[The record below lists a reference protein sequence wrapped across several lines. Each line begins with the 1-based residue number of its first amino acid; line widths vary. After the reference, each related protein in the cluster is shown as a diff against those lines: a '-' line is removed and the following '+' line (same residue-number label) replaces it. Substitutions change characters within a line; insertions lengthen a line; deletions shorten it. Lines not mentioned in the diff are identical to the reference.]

1 MLSLLYLGF
10 LDKIIAKN
18 IQRDFYTLHLLLFW
32 VFLDKIPRYI
42 TIKSLFMFEQFCK
55 TLCSN
60 EPYITVEV
68 NPPHG
73 SSINSVLKSIESV
86 GLQDKITGFSVTDNP
101 LAKLKMSGILSA
113 IKLQQK
119 FGKPV
124 IATMSMRDK
133 NKLSLQSSLLG
144 ANDFDLRCILALTGD
159 PAKFSDQ
166 PEVKGVLERDST
178 LLLSIIYHLNN
189 GVDYSNKVL
198 NPKPKPIY
206 PFAVTNSYA
215 RNMKSLQKRVIKK
228 LDYGARAIIT
238 QPVYDL
244 ENAKELLEIFD
255 EAKAMSIRDTAKDAQ
270 LILGQFPIV
279 RSRTANF
286 IDDKVPGISV
296 PKDIIDEMNLAA
308 MDGEYKEQEVGF
320 ALSKRL
326 FDEVMN
332 LHPKVHL
339 MTHNRFNLCSDL
351 IG

>member
-1 MLSLLYLGF
+1 MF
-10 LDKIIAKN
+10 DK
-18 IQRDFYTLHLLLFW
+18 
-32 VFLDKIPRYI
+32 
-42 TIKSLFMFEQFCK
+42 FCK
-55 TLCSN
+55 TLCSDK
-60 EPYITVEV
+60 PYITVEV

-73 SSINSVLKSIESV
+73 ASVESILSSIKEV
-86 GLQDKITGFSVTDNP
+86 GLENKITGFSVTDNP
-101 LAKLKMSGILSA
+101 LAKLKMSGVLSA
-113 IKLQQK
+113 IKLQQE

-133 NKLSLQSSLLG
+133 NKLSLQSTLLG

-189 GVDYSNKVL
+189 GVDYSNKAL
-198 NPKPKPIY
+198 NPPPKPIY
-206 PFAVTNSYA
+206 PFAVSNSYS
-215 RNMKSLQKRVIKK
+215 RNMKSLQKRIIKK

-238 QPVYDL
+238 QPIYDID
-244 ENAKELLEIFD
+244 NAKELLELFE
-255 EAKAMSIRDTAKDAQ
+255 EAKSLSIRETAKDAQ

-296 PKDIIDEMNLAA
+296 PKSIIDEMNLAA
-308 MDGEYKEQEVGF
+308 MDGEEREQEVGF
-320 ALSKRL
+320 GLSKRIY
-326 FDEVMN
+326 DDVMS
-332 LHPKVHL
+332 LHGKVHL
-339 MTHNRFNLCSDL
+339 MTHNRFDLCSKL